1 MSYELVA
8 PIKKRRIVKQQK
20 RIVFCKNLLETGQ
33 LSAQHWKVFQKFIL
47 GLAFACNHKG
57 IVVLVFQKMR
67 MNLHW

>member
-33 LSAQHWKVFQKFIL
+33 LSAQQSKVFSKVYFRTSLCLQPQGHCGVSVSK
-47 GLAFACNHKG
+47 NE
-57 IVVLVFQKMR
+57 
-67 MNLHW
+67 N